1 MKNIKVS
8 IKLGISIG
16 AILLLIVILAANS
29 LYNIN
34 QVLMRGNNTLHLT
47 EIDSDSKSLLIASAQ
62 YKQTNKEQ
70 YIEETQALIRD
81 IQRVISDV
89 SPNLTEERGRA
100 SIARITENVDSYSK
114 AFAANSAAQQNKVTN
129 LQIAV
134 SSGVQT
140 NTLLNEL
147 RILIN
152 GTADNPIVHE
162 DFYDT
167 VTGRLAAGMVEARYK
182 LAYTARIF
190 LMEGT
195 EQSLQNLEDA
205 FTDLRDI
212 SEKIR
217 PRLAPQE
224 TSILTEAMTSLD
236 SYMDVLRQSYVL
248 NQAQLETEQAMHA
261 VYADLRTNINE
272 ILDIQT
278 FFRAKVASNA
288 KTTAI
293 ALTLIAIVLGSLI
306 GLAIVRQITRP
317 LNQAVQIP
325 RRLATV
331 T

>member
-1 MKNIKVS
+1 
-8 IKLGISIG
+8 
-16 AILLLIVILAANS
+16 
-29 LYNIN
+29 
-34 QVLMRGNNTLHLT
+34 
-47 EIDSDSKSLLIASAQ
+47 
-62 YKQTNKEQ
+62 
-70 YIEETQALIRD
+70 
-81 IQRVISDV
+81 
-89 SPNLTEERGRA
+89 
-100 SIARITENVDSYSK
+100 
-114 AFAANSAAQQNKVTN
+114 
-129 LQIAV
+129 
-134 SSGVQT
+134 
-140 NTLLNEL
+140 
-147 RILIN
+147 
-152 GTADNPIVHE
+152 
-162 DFYDT
+162 
-167 VTGRLAAGMVEARYK
+167 
-182 LAYTARIF
+182 
-190 LMEGT
+190 MEGT